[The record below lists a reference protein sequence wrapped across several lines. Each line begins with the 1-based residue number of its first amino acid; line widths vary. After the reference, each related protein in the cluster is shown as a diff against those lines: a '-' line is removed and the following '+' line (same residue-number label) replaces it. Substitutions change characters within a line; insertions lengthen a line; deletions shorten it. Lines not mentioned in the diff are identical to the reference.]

1 MAHRRIFIASDIF
14 IDVLLKREQFYKAG
28 QRLLNIGR
36 REENPKICTSALI
49 IANILCITD
58 KALGKNE
65 AKENVQKLLKL
76 VTVFPVNSDCITL
89 AMNSNFTDLDEAML
103 HFIAMQNQCNLII
116 TRNLKHYKNS
126 LLPVMSADEYLRT
139 I

>member
-28 QRLLNIGR
+28 QRLLNIGQK
-36 REENPKICTSALI
+36 EENPKICTSALI

-76 VTVFPVNSDCITL
+76 VTVFPVNADCITL
-89 AMNSNFTDLDEAML
+89 AMSSNFTDLDEGMQ
-103 HFIAMQNQCNLII
+103 HFIAMQNQCDLII

>member
-1 MAHRRIFIASDIF
+1 MAYRRIFIDSDIF

-28 QRLLNIGR
+28 QKLLNIGQS
-36 REENPKICTSALI
+36 EDTEICTSALI
-49 IANILCITD
+49 IANILYITV

-76 VTVFPVNSDCITL
+76 LTVFPLNADCITL
-89 AMNSNFTDLDEAML
+89 AMSSNFTDIEDAMQ
-103 HFIAMQNQCNLII
+103 HFIAMQNQCDLII
-116 TRNLKHYKNS
+116 TRNLKHFKNS
-126 LLPVMSADEYLRT
+126 LLPIMSPDEYLRT

>member
-1 MAHRRIFIASDIF
+1 MAHRRIFITSDIF

-28 QRLLNIGR
+28 QRLLNIGQK
-36 REENPKICTSALI
+36 EENPKICTSALI

-76 VTVFPVNSDCITL
+76 VTVFPVNADCITL
-89 AMNSNFTDLDEAML
+89 AMSSNFTDLDDAMQ
-103 HFIAMQNQCNLII
+103 HFIAMQNQCDLII

>member
-28 QRLLNIGR
+28 QRLLNIGL
-36 REENPKICTSALI
+36 REENPKICTSALV
-49 IANILCITD
+49 IANILYITD

-76 VTVFPVNSDCITL
+76 VTVFPVNADCITL
-89 AMNSNFTDLDEAML
+89 AMSSNFTDLDDAMQ
-103 HFIAMQNQCNLII
+103 HFIAMQNQCDLII

>member
-28 QRLLNIGR
+28 QRLLNIGQK
-36 REENPKICTSALI
+36 EENPKICTSALV
-49 IANILCITD
+49 IANILYITD

-76 VTVFPVNSDCITL
+76 VTVFPVNADCITL
-89 AMNSNFTDLDEAML
+89 AMSSNFTDLDEAMQ
-103 HFIAMQNQCNLII
+103 HFIAMQNQCDLII